1 MASRRSILVADSAV
15 EDEEPIPTYRIDL
28 SLPPAERYVKL
39 ATDFAPRMKQIT
51 PLFDTVLHSVLPW
64 SFLRSIVKFAALL
77 ILRRVYSSEETQELV
92 GISKTSGVDMHFLVA
107 FNLLLDILLGCTS
120 GGVLTRIKKG
130 KGAETHLGEKQA
142 DTEPRARMMHFR
154 TLDWGMPELRSVLVV
169 LEFVRSKTE
178 GPETVMARTVT
189 YAGFVGVLTGVRQNL
204 SMSLNFRPTH
214 NCSAISLRMHQSLV
228 LLGVQPSISS
238 VLRQHLL
245 HPKHHPPTINNITK
259 SITRT
264 RSAPCYIILC
274 SGTETTVI
282 QKDLVNAQTKSAT
295 DFIVHTNHDF
305 APTDP
310 SSQANT
316 QKESSSILGMETL
329 VEESE
334 ERKDCILSKWT
345 ALAKRQQREFKKG
358 KGRQSPA
365 IFEQTLQKWVKAYP
379 IMNECTHFGCIM
391 DPGTGTIR
399 WLERGD
405 EDLEDSE
412 VVEELI

>member
-1 MASRRSILVADSAV
+1 MSSRRSILVADSAV
-15 EDEEPIPTYRIDL
+15 EEEPIPTYRIDL

-39 ATDFAPRMKQIT
+39 ASDFAPRMKQIT
-51 PLFDTVLHSVLPW
+51 PLFDTVLESAVPW
-64 SFLRSIVKFAALL
+64 SLLRSIVKFAALL

-92 GISKTSGVDMHFLVA
+92 GISTASGVDLHFLVA
-107 FNLLLDILLGCTS
+107 FNLLLDTLLGCTS
-120 GGVLTRIKKG
+120 GGVLTRLKKG
-130 KGAETHLGEKQA
+130 KGGETHLGEKQT

-169 LEFVRSKTE
+169 LEFVRSKAE
-178 GPETVMARTVT
+178 GPQTVIARTVT

-204 SMSLNFRPTH
+204 SVSLNFRPTH
-214 NCSAISLRMHQSLV
+214 NCSALSLRMHQSLV

-245 HPKHHPPTINNITK
+245 RPERHHPAINSVAESITK
-259 SITRT
+259 T

-282 QKDLVNAQTKSAT
+282 QKDLVNAQTKSAV

-305 APTDP
+305 APTNP
-310 SSQANT
+310 SSQANS
-316 QKESSSILGMETL
+316 QKESSSILGMEAL

-334 ERKDCILSKWT
+334 ERKDCILGKWT
-345 ALAKRQQREFKKG
+345 ALAKRQQREFKRG
-358 KGRQSPA
+358 KGRESPA
-365 IFEQTLQKWVKAYP
+365 IFEQTLQRWVKTYP
-379 IMNECTHFGCIM
+379 IMNECTHFGCIL

-399 WLERGD
+399 WLERG
-405 EDLEDSE
+405 ENLEDGE
-412 VVEELI
+412 IVEELT

>member
-1 MASRRSILVADSAV
+1 MASRRSILVADSAME
-15 EDEEPIPTYRIDL
+15 EDDPIPTYRIDL
-28 SLPPAERYVKL
+28 SLPPSKRYVKL

-51 PLFDTVLHSVLPW
+51 PLFDTVLESVLPW

-77 ILRRVYSSEETQELV
+77 ILRRVYSSEETQELM
-92 GISKTSGVDMHFLVA
+92 GISKASGVDMHFLVA
-107 FNLLLDILLGCTS
+107 LNLLLDILLGCTS

-130 KGAETHLGEKQA
+130 KGGETHLGEKQTG
-142 DTEPRARMMHFR
+142 TEPGVRMMHFR

-169 LEFVRSKTE
+169 LEFVRSNSKE
-178 GPETVMARTVT
+178 PETVIARSVT

-214 NCSAISLRMHQSLV
+214 NCSALSLRMHQSLV

-245 HPKHHPPTINNITK
+245 RPEHHPPTINNIAK
-259 SITRT
+259 SITKT

-282 QKDLVNAQTKSAT
+282 QKDLVNAQTKSST

-310 SSQANT
+310 SSQSNT
-316 QKESSSILGMETL
+316 QKESSLILGMETL

-334 ERKDCILSKWT
+334 ERKDCIQSKWT

-358 KGRQSPA
+358 KGRESPA
-365 IFEQTLQKWVKAYP
+365 IFEQTLQKWLKAYP
-379 IMNECTHFGCIM
+379 IMNECTHFGCIL

-399 WLERGD
+399 WLERGV
-405 EDLEDSE
+405 EELEDSE
-412 VVEELI
+412 IVEELI

>member
-1 MASRRSILVADSAV
+1 MASRHSVLAVDSAV
-15 EDEEPIPTYRIDL
+15 KEEPIPTYRIDL

-39 ATDFAPRMKQIT
+39 ASDFAPRMKQIT
-51 PLFDTVLHSVLPW
+51 PLFDTVLESVVSW
-64 SFLRSIVKFAALL
+64 SILRSIVKFAALL
-77 ILRRVYSSEETQELV
+77 ILRRVYSSEETQELK
-92 GISKTSGVDMHFLVA
+92 GIAKASGIDMHFLVA
-107 FNLLLDILLGCTS
+107 LNLLLDILLGCTS
-120 GGVLTRIKKG
+120 GGVLTRPKKG
-130 KGAETHLGEKQA
+130 KGGEAHLREKQA
-142 DTEPRARMMHFR
+142 HTEQGARMMHFR

-169 LEFVRSKTE
+169 LEFVRSKSKE
-178 GPETVMARTVT
+178 PEMVIARTVT

-214 NCSAISLRMHQSLV
+214 NCSALSLHMHQSLV

-245 HPKHHPPTINNITK
+245 RSEHHHLNINIVAK

-264 RSAPCYIILC
+264 RSAPCYVILC

-282 QKDLVNAQTKSAT
+282 QKDLINAQIKSAV
-295 DFIVHTNHDF
+295 DFIVHTNHDL

-310 SSQANT
+310 SSQANS
-316 QKESSSILGMETL
+316 QQESSLILGMEAL

-334 ERKDCILSKWT
+334 ERKDCIQGKWT

-358 KGRQSPA
+358 KGREHPA
-365 IFEQTLQKWVKAYP
+365 VSEQTLQKWVKSYP

-412 VVEELI
+412 MVEELV